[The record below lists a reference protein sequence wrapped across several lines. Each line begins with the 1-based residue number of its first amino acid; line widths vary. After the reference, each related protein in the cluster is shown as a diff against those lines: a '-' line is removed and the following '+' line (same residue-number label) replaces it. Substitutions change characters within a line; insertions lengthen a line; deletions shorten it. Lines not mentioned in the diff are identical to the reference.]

1 MGEPNDR
8 LRRARAR
15 VESPQATGEP
25 LTRQELAELV
35 NEWMSVHKGRIL
47 ELDANYVGKLEQG
60 TIRWPQDPDRREAF
74 RAILGVS
81 TDAELGFRRPRR
93 SRSTVADVDRQQFI
107 RATVGITAGAA
118 LGQSAFADL
127 TAPTQP
133 TPVPSVVGM
142 AEVAEVRT
150 AAAVFEGWDA
160 IYGGGLA
167 REAVTAQLRHC
178 VELLN
183 ARCSPTVRTE
193 LFSAVGYLGH
203 VTAFM
208 AFDAY
213 AHNDARRMFQFA
225 LSCAE
230 EAGDWHL
237 RAKVLSSM
245 ARQAIWCGDP
255 DGGLTFTE
263 LAMVRADR
271 LTGTEQAMLHT
282 GRARSLAKLGRI
294 EDTAAAVGTA
304 DEAFSEAR
312 RGEDPPWMTYYDA
325 AQHDGDTG
333 HALWDTAVAGR
344 FSTEARQ
351 RLTRAVKGHD
361 DGYARARAIS
371 QTKLASLVMATG
383 DPVEAAALGV
393 QALDWAGPIRSRRAA
408 DDLRDLRRLAAPHEN
423 TTAVAELTSR
433 IGTAVVV

>member
-1 MGEPNDR
+1 VGEPNDR

-15 VESPQATGEP
+15 VESPHATGEP

-35 NEWMSVHKGRIL
+35 NEWLSVHKGQIV
-47 ELDANYVGKLEQG
+47 ELDANYIGKLEQG
-60 TIRWPQDPDRREAF
+60 TIRWPQDPERREAF
-74 RAILGVS
+74 RSVLGVS

-93 SRSTVADVDRQQFI
+93 SRSTVTDVDRQQFI
-107 RATVGITAGAA
+107 RATVGITAGTA
-118 LGQSAFADL
+118 LGQSALAEL
-127 TAPTQP
+127 IAPTQP

-142 AEVAEVRT
+142 AEVAEVRN
-150 AAAVFEGWDA
+150 AATVFESWDA
-160 IYGGGLA
+160 IYGGGLV

-178 VELLN
+178 VALLN
-183 ARCSPTVRTE
+183 ARCSPTVRAE
-193 LFSAVGYLGH
+193 MFSAVGYLGH

-263 LAMVRADR
+263 LALVRADR
-271 LTGTEQAMLHT
+271 LTGTERAMLHT
-282 GRARSLAKLGRI
+282 GHARALAKLGRI
-294 EDTAAAVGTA
+294 EDTAAAVGAA
-304 DEAFSEAR
+304 DEAFSETR

-325 AQHDGDTG
+325 AQHNGDTG

-344 FSTEARQ
+344 FGSDARE
-351 RLTRAVKGHD
+351 RLARAAQGHD

-383 DPVEAAALGV
+383 DPVEAAALGA

-408 DDLRDLRRLAAPHEN
+408 DDLRDLRRLAAPHQN
-423 TTAVAELTSR
+423 TAAVAELTSR